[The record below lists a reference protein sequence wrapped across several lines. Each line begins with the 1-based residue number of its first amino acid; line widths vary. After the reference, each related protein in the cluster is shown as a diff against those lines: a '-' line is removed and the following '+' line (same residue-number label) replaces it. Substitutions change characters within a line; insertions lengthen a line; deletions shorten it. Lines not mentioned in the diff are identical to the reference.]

1 MVQIDTEYI
10 GDLRCTAEHGPSGVT
25 LTTDAPEDNHGEG
38 RSFSPTDLVATALG
52 TCIATILGIQAEK
65 HDLDLE
71 GIAISVEKEMTSDP
85 RRIDVL
91 RTDVTMPV
99 ALDESIRT
107 RLERAARHCP
117 VDESI
122 HPDID
127 VPIVFHWPG
136 AEDSPP
142 DASSV

>member
-1 MVQIDTEYI
+1 MVRIDAEYT
-10 GDLRCTAEHGPSGVT
+10 GDLRCVAKHTPSGVT

-52 TCIATILGIQAEK
+52 TCIATILGIQAET

-71 GIAISVEKEMTSDP
+71 GIEISVEKQMTSNP
-85 RRIDVL
+85 RRIDAL
-91 RTDVTMPV
+91 RTEVTMPV
-99 ALDESIRT
+99 ALDESTRT

-122 HPDID
+122 HPEID
-127 VPIVFHWPG
+127 VPIVFHWPEPEE
-136 AEDSPP
+136 AP
-142 DASSV
+142 AA